1 MPCSYH
7 QRSPAQSVT
16 ISSSWRSSYQK
27 QSVAHGALS
36 APLQLI
42 DPNSFSP
49 HLYLLT
55 RLISFSPHLSKQS
68 LATAFIVRCGIKPPA
83 PMTRLPVGSPRRWLA
98 GKGSLAPPLMIVCN
112 SSNQTATL
120 ANIEMELILAM
131 PLTLCAAAV
140 NVKHKATGRVMA
152 LKMNVQKGNRFNM
165 LVEVQLLN
173 RLWHPNVLR
182 YLGACVH
189 EGQLHALTEYINGGN
204 LEQLLAS
211 NARLPWS
218 RRVKLALDLARGL
231 KYLHSRGV
239 FHRDLT
245 SKNCLVREDSHGLT
259 AVIGDF
265 GLAGRIPDADDTQM
279 LSVVGSPFWMAPE
292 VLRGEFYNQKV
303 DVFSYGIILCEI
315 IARVQADPDYLPRTK
330 DFGLDHEAFRH
341 MVGDCPEA
349 FLQLA
354 FSCCNVQHICRPL
367 VSEVVQELEAL
378 LQQLQQEEAES
389 QSVPEYLELQG
400 TSTLIDGPL
409 TCSQS
414 DISCLTPPTT
424 ARTPKLNPFS
434 ARKELNGG
442 HTKLYDTQTRPS
454 LPPLAIAMP
463 LSPFPTPPSTPQPYH
478 LPKEPP
484 ARRCRSLPTSPLL
497 THHCQRTLPMSRH
510 YPQALVDIPSHD
522 LDYGTGSP
530 FDYGNNPKVDPRKMK
545 AFGGC
550 GVSRLPPTT
559 ASPAMVYYPSKS
571 SSGGYL
577 SSHSDEQSPVG
588 SHSEGGVPRRPHCQK
603 AMSSPCHHKNELPL
617 QMDTPHP
624 PNLVEDDRCLSLSNQ
639 ASLSSVSELD
649 SISSSDTSC
658 GQGDVTFRL

>member
-1 MPCSYH
+1 M
-7 QRSPAQSVT
+7 R
-16 ISSSWRSSYQK
+16 
-27 QSVAHGALS
+27 
-36 APLQLI
+36 
-42 DPNSFSP
+42 
-49 HLYLLT
+49 
-55 RLISFSPHLSKQS
+55 
-68 LATAFIVRCGIKPPA
+68 
-83 PMTRLPVGSPRRWLA
+83 
-98 GKGSLAPPLMIVCN
+98 GKGASPEGRAVLH
-112 SSNQTATL
+112 Q
-120 ANIEMELILAM
+120 
-131 PLTLCAAAV
+131 AAKECH
-140 NVKHKATGRVMA
+140 VKHKATGRVMA